1 MIHNRYIIFSNL
13 LLIVL
18 LIAGFTLIEMN
29 SVQQYYTV
37 VNQQIE
43 NNLSRTALT
52 VESDIEGYAA
62 VQLAVASSMANDIS
76 VRSWLNKEPYSS
88 TASIISYLEDRCDD
102 FGYDTAFLISDKTH
116 RLFNQHA
123 YVKDLDL
130 NDEYD
135 SWYTKFT
142 NSNKESEIIVNLD
155 RANNY
160 AVSLFA
166 DCRVEDRNGKLL
178 GVIGTSM
185 VLEGL
190 WTHYDNIEKEMDQQ
204 IFITPL
210 SSAPAV
216 FNSSAGHY
224 IQPSDLAFKLGMDEH
239 MLQSA
244 TEDAIYTS
252 IGNQRIFIK
261 KLYSLDWAIV
271 VTQKSV
277 SLSESITAAMRSNSV
292 YVILL
297 SALLVLMSFLGM
309 RRINRRLYQ
318 LENIDRMTGM
328 PNQTLF
334 TDQFKSLSA
343 SEFLK
348 PCSFFTLTI
357 DNYESMTEEMGTA
370 YRNAILNIVSEELMK
385 LTEQYGIVGRWEMRE
400 YIGWL
405 TMSPENAHKLLLR
418 LNLRLSEQDK
428 KLPLHVSIGIT
439 DAHNT
444 RSLPILAMQ
453 AERAM
458 YRSKR
463 NGCGL
468 CTIYDPEIDGIVS
481 IIASD

>member
-1 MIHNRYIIFSNL
+1 MIHNRYIIISNL

-37 VNQQIE
+37 VNQQID
-43 NNLSRTALT
+43 NNLNRTALT
-52 VESDIEGYAA
+52 VESDVEGYAS
-62 VQLAVASSMANDIS
+62 VQLAVASSMADDIY

-88 TASIISYLEDRCDD
+88 TAAIISYLEDRCKS
-102 FGYDTAFLISDKTH
+102 FGYDSAFLVSDKTH
-116 RLFNQHA
+116 RFFNQHA
-123 YVKDLDL
+123 FVKELDL

-135 SWYTKFT
+135 SWYTKFI
-142 NSNKESEIIVNLD
+142 NMNKDSVIVVNMD
-155 RANNY
+155 EANNY

-166 DCRVEDRNGKLL
+166 NCRITDRNGNVL

-185 VLEGL
+185 CLNDL
-190 WTHYDNIEKEMDQQ
+190 WHYYDGVEKEMDQQ

-210 SSAPAV
+210 SNVHSV
-216 FNSSAGHY
+216 FDSSAGHY
-224 IQPSDLAFKLGMDEH
+224 VLPSDLAYKLNIDEEL
-239 MLQSA
+239 LQSA
-244 TEDAIYTS
+244 TEEGSFTNVKDH
-252 IGNQRIFIK
+252 RIFIK
-261 KLYSLDWAIV
+261 RLYSVDWAIV
-271 VTQKSV
+271 VTQKRV
-277 SLSESITAAMRSNSV
+277 SLSESIIAAMRSNSL

-318 LENIDRMTGM
+318 LENIDRMTGI